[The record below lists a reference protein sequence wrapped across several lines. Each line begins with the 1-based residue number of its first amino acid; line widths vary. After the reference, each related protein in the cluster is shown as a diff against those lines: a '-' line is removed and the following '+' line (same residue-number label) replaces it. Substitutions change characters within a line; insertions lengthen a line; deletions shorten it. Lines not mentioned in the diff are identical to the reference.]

1 LSIRETFEAINEI
14 YLSYKNVKKE
24 DFIANDSISEF
35 RAFGFSET
43 EKSFLIATT
52 ADLTIYAR

>member
-1 LSIRETFEAINEI
+1 MSIRETFEAINEI

-52 ADLTIYAR
+52 ADLTI